1 MKKTMLTIC
10 ATLVVCVLALAL
22 SKTMGAQVNGRT
34 PRIPSAPPP
43 SQRQWEYAYDA
54 FGYEFF
60 TDLDNAAQ
68 KKIEKR
74 GIDGWELADIVR
86 EVHENQQGQKGYFTL
101 IIYKRPK

>member
-22 SKTMGAQVNGRT
+22 SKTMGAQANGRT
-34 PRIPSAPPP
+34 PRIPSGPPP

-68 KKIEKR
+68 KKREKR
-74 GIDGWELADIVR
+74 GIYEWELADILR
-86 EVHENQQGQKGYFTL
+86 QVHEIQQGRKGYYTL
-101 IIYKRPK
+101 I